1 MCHLC
6 ATVFADFLV
15 FTQSSLTRAAK
26 IKLGCEFSDQD
37 NAHIRGTN
45 LKMIID
51 KAELKVTNFLTVLFS
66 KQARLKSK

>member
-15 FTQSSLTRAAK
+15 FTQSGLARAAK

-37 NAHIRGTN
+37 NAHIGGTN
-45 LKMIID
+45 LKMIVD
-51 KAELKVTNFLTVLFS
+51 KGKLEVSNFLTVLFS